1 MRGDSSTVLKG
12 FDRIRVFPLLLLH
25 FLSPRLTKGAENWG
39 AGLPIFPHCPFEKK
53 IIFDRGVVE
62 KLPGRFGPPSRRRE
76 DKSAG
81 SGPLPGNRAGQSG
94 SAVVQGYPGT
104 MPAGW
109 YGRSPPYMVRHAV

>member
-1 MRGDSSTVLKG
+1 M
-12 FDRIRVFPLLLLH
+12 FDL
-25 FLSPRLTKGAENWG
+25 
-39 AGLPIFPHCPFEKK
+39 
-53 IIFDRGVVE
+53 GVVE

-94 SAVVQGYPGT
+94 SAVAQGYPGI